1 MVLFLIFII
10 SKAFSK
16 NKGWVKLKNDEWVLR
31 NALDRLWIRKIDH
44 HEETALERLDSVMK
58 SLLSSKLWGR
68 FRNRQNSQQAD
79 GDVHH
84 RSEGSTSAETN
95 RQELLTISND
105 QPV

>member
-16 NKGWVKLKNDEWVLR
+16 NKEWVKLTNDEWVLR

-44 HEETALERLDSVMK
+44 HEESASQRLKSVMD
-58 SLLSSKLWGR
+58 SLLSSQLWDR
-68 FRNRQNSQQAD
+68 FRDRQNSQQAD

-84 RSEGSTSAETN
+84 RSEGSTSVETN

>member
-1 MVLFLIFII
+1 M
-10 SKAFSK
+10 
-16 NKGWVKLKNDEWVLR
+16 KNDEWVLR

-58 SLLSSKLWGR
+58 SLLSSKIWGQFRKLWER

-79 GDVHH
+79 GDVYH